1 MEKTMYGLQGKRAIV
16 TGAGNGI
23 GRSIATRLAKEG
35 CSIGIFD
42 IDAKAADETMR
53 HIRAQGSHCH
63 SVLGDVS
70 SKSSVSAGMAE
81 LVSALGGVDILVN
94 NAGICR
100 IGKILDMTDQDWEQ
114 TFGINVDGVYH
125 VTRSVVPLMVRQRSG
140 AVINISSWMGKSG
153 VHSYGA
159 YCASKFAIIALT
171 QALACE
177 VGEDGVRVN
186 AVAPGLILE
195 TRMREESEKD
205 RAAQG
210 LTLAADR
217 VKLIPARRAGT
228 PEDIAKTVA
237 FLASNEASY
246 ITGET
251 ISVTGGS
258 WND

>member
-1 MEKTMYGLQGKRAIV
+1 MYGLQGKRAIV
-16 TGAGNGI
+16 TGARNGI

-42 IDAKAADETMR
+42 IDVKAADETMR
-53 HIRAQGSHCH
+53 HIRAQGSNCH
-63 SVLGDVS
+63 SAIGDVS
-70 SKSSVSAGMAE
+70 NKASVSAGMTE
-81 LVSALGGVDILVN
+81 LVSALGGIDILVN

-100 IGKILDMTDQDWEQ
+100 IGKILDMTDLDWEQ

-125 VTRSVVPLMVRQRSG
+125 VTRSLVPLMVRQKSG

-177 VGEDGVRVN
+177 VGEEGVRVN

-217 VKLIPARRAGT
+217 VKSIPARRAGA